1 MLYAIKQATYKLVY
15 NDVQNLEQILSCCK
29 CIQCL
34 QWKIQNVYLWE
45 IITFDLFSYNS
56 TKCYIR
62 INKQLINLVYND
74 MKNLTY
80 SLICFNGVQSIFW
93 NIDRKDLSVW
103 DNHIDSFFTT
113 TLKSFLRINKLLIM
127 MIWTTIFSCCKD
139 IQSVSSMKDP
149 KRLSLRDNHI
159 WLIFL
164 QLHQM
169 FYANKQATY

>member
-1 MLYAIKQATYKLVY
+1 MSCCKDVQGVSSMKDSNRLSLRDNHIWLIFLQLHQMLYAIKQATYKQVY
-15 NDVQNLEQILSCCK
+15 NDVKNLGQILSCCK

-80 SLICFNGVQSIFW
+80 SLICFNCVQSVFW
-93 NIDRKDLSVW
+93 NIDRKALSAW
-103 DNHIDSFFTT
+103 DDHIDSFFTT
-113 TLKSFLRINKLLIM
+113 TRKCFLRINKQLINL
-127 MIWTTIFSCCKD
+127 D
-139 IQSVSSMKDP
+139 YDDMKN
-149 KRLSLRDNHI
+149 L
-159 WLIFL
+159 
-164 QLHQM
+164 
-169 FYANKQATY
+169 T

>member
-1 MLYAIKQATYKLVY
+1 MSRVCLQWKIQNVYLRDNHIWIIFLQLHQMLYAIKQATYKLVY
-15 NDVQNLEQILSCCK
+15 NDVQNLAQILSCCK

-45 IITFDLFSYNS
+45 IITFDLFPYNS

-80 SLICFNGVQSIFW
+80 SLLCFNGVKSVFW
-93 NIDRKDLSVW
+93 NIDRKALSVW

-113 TLKSFLRINKLLIM
+113 TRKCLLWINKQLINLVY
-127 MIWTTIFSCCKD
+127 D
-139 IQSVSSMKDP
+139 DMKN
-149 KRLSLRDNHI
+149 L
-159 WLIFL
+159 
-164 QLHQM
+164 
-169 FYANKQATY
+169 T